1 MAGGGYFRTNTY
13 KANGGNGGGT
23 AGTSG
28 SYSNS
33 TYSAYVGG
41 GASQSTG
48 GTRGHGSS
56 SNYYGKAGTFGT
68 GGDTGYKYNSTS
80 YYSNGAGGGG
90 WYGGGAAGNYSS
102 ASTARLAGGGGGSG
116 FVWSTGKTR
125 PDGYLVD
132 EKYYLEDAATYSA
145 TETGFVTNPVTTGNG
160 YLRITLIETKTTAE
174 ATATRWKNIEYQTE
188 QGTFTGNFDYN
199 VKTITHKDTENNT
212 IIHQKVN
219 EIQYIEATGTQYID
233 TGCTIN
239 KTDNCVIELEAQFP
253 TENRTDVFMGANGY
267 GQLKISNI
275 YSISSSTGK
284 TVGNKD
290 KVTITY
296 LNTTETLAV
305 NGTTVETKS
314 WSSAYNGQN
323 VKIRSI

>member
-1 MAGGGYFRTNTY
+1 MVELEVA
-13 KANGGNGGGT
+13 
-23 AGTSG
+23 
-28 SYSNS
+28 
-33 TYSAYVGG
+33 
-41 GASQSTG
+41 
-48 GTRGHGSS
+48 
-56 SNYYGKAGTFGT
+56 
-68 GGDTGYKYNSTS
+68 
-80 YYSNGAGGGG
+80 G
-90 WYGGGAAGNYSS
+90 WYGGSGTVPDSS
-102 ASTARLAGGGGGSG
+102 GDDDRGGGGGSG
-116 FVWSTGKTR
+116 FVWTSSTASNV
-125 PDGYLVD
+125 PSGYSVPT
-132 EKYYLEDAATYSA
+132 KYYLTNAATYAGNTSFESTSGG
-145 TETGFVTNPVTTGNG
+145 TETGHSGNG
-160 YLRITLIETKTTAE
+160 YARITLISGTTE
-174 ATATRWKNIEYQTE
+174 ITTTTYVDVTVTRWKNVEYQTE
-188 QGTFTGNFDYN
+188 QGTFTGNLDYN
-199 VKTITHKDTENNT
+199 GKTITEIDTENNT